1 MDICG
6 SNGTQQ
12 NVRDHFIFAK
22 GVWHILFNQ
31 LQNIQCTWCT
41 LFPVTCDYVGCR
53 VSNVYVTV
61 SYLSVNAMIA
71 RTKSIFICKTTP

>member
-31 LQNIQCTWCT
+31 LQNIQWTWCT
-41 LFPVTCDYVGCR
+41 LFPVTCDYVGR
-53 VSNVYVTV
+53 LAVD
-61 SYLSVNAMIA
+61 M
-71 RTKSIFICKTTP
+71 